1 MSSVGYPALLP
12 DMALEA
18 SFSLSRVRVA
28 LGLGSDGLR
37 FPAPLLLS
45 LPRWGDRVCSSMSP
59 PLTAESGCARC
70 AGGMAEANRVS
81 SRSVG
86 DHRDVLGLGKGS
98 VSKDMAKAIWVGSR
112 SCGVPRVGKGFLLVP
127 SFSFS
132 FLVLSRKLFLWLPT
146 HAPVEGSQISKGAH
160 TVVSSLTEKHICD
173 LQSSSPK

>member
-1 MSSVGYPALLP
+1 
-12 DMALEA
+12 
-18 SFSLSRVRVA
+18 
-28 LGLGSDGLR
+28 
-37 FPAPLLLS
+37 
-45 LPRWGDRVCSSMSP
+45 
-59 PLTAESGCARC
+59 
-70 AGGMAEANRVS
+70 MAEANRVS

-112 SCGVPRVGKGFLLVP
+112 SCGVPRCGSLERGKDPVSVGKGFLLVP